1 MLSSVQF
8 TLISE
13 KSQEENQTEIKY
25 PIILFDVLVLIQVL
39 GRLVAPFIETVSSF
53 IPTSLFFALLFIYFK
68 GK

>member
-13 KSQEENQTEIKY
+13 KSQEENQIEIKY
-25 PIILFDVLVLIQVL
+25 PIILFAMLVLIQVL

-53 IPTSLFFALLFIYFK
+53 VPTFVLCAPFDIF
-68 GK
+68 